1 MPEEYERAPARRLGP
16 VLALD
21 RRAKIR
27 GMAGRIDPEGLERLA
42 LAQLAPMDGLRVLE
56 IGCGDGRLT
65 FQVAPAA
72 ASVLAVDPD
81 AQRIEEARRSVSAEL
96 AEKVTFV
103 AQAATEVDVPRHSFD
118 LALFSWSL

>member
-1 MPEEYERAPARRLGP
+1 
-16 VLALD
+16 V
-21 RRAKIR
+21 
-27 GMAGRIDPEGLERLA
+27 AGRIDPEGVERATLA
-42 LAQLAPMDGLRVLE
+42 EVAPMDGLRVLE

-81 AQRIEEARRSVSAEL
+81 SERIERARGAVAAEL
-96 AEKVTFV
+96 AEKVRFA
-103 AQAATEVDVPRHSFD
+103 AQSATEIDVPRHSFD